1 MLHWYNETLKKIR
14 YCGYLYTSTFIQFYN
29 QMDKKQ
35 YVLKVLDML
44 KDSMPLARWFMVLIQ
59 NTDVDDEILDT
70 LIHAFQESLKDI
82 QDEELK
88 KKLEKWKTFLEM
100 LKQKEIQSQNLDQED
115 IKHLDELLA
124 NM

>member
-1 MLHWYNETLKKIR
+1 MFKCCIDKMKHSNKSAIADVYTLK
-14 YCGYLYTSTFIQFYN
+14 LSL
-29 QMDKKQ
+29 MDKKQ

-59 NTDVDDEILDT
+59 NTDVDDQILDT

-88 KKLEKWKTFLEM
+88 NKLEKWKTFLET

>member
-1 MLHWYNETLKKIR
+1 
-14 YCGYLYTSTFIQFYN
+14 
-29 QMDKKQ
+29 MDKKQ
-35 YVLKVLDML
+35 YVLKVLELL

-59 NTDVDDEILDT
+59 NTDVDDQILDT

-88 KKLEKWKTFLEM
+88 NKLEKWKTFLET
-100 LKQKEIQSQNLDQED
+100 LKQKEMESQNLDQED